1 MYSGNTVSYKTV
13 VDKVF
18 RDFGFKYDINDE
30 EVLEWLAEFM
40 AHTNA
45 GVVMEDKVCYLDI
58 CDGRADLPN
67 DLYKIKQTAQVEG
80 AKDTEEA
87 ACGKGTL
94 IPMRWSTDN
103 FHLRYHKDD
112 RDYTT
117 QSRNTY
123 TVGQGFI
130 FPSFSKGMVAISYEA
145 IPTDDCGYPTI
156 PAEQQWL
163 EAGAHYIAHKIA
175 KKLWIRNEIAGDK
188 YQIIERD
195 RDWYFAQAVNYARQP
210 NGVDEAEVYKN
221 IMVRTIPTIQDHASF
236 FANMQIPEQ
245 RKFRLKADGS
255 PIYQQTAKS
264 FQSSNNLASN
274 NPNVLPVIVTGNAT
288 AITATTASVTSQVTS
303 YGSTSITNHGHCW
316 NTTGNPTTSDSVSG
330 LGTLSAPGAF
340 TSNLTALVSG
350 TTYYVRA
357 FTTTATGTS
366 YGNQTTFTT
375 L

>member
-80 AKDTEEA
+80 AKDTEDA
-87 ACGKGTL
+87 ACGRGTL

-163 EAGAHYIAHKIA
+163 EAGAHY
-175 KKLWIRNEIAGDK
+175 
-188 YQIIERD
+188 D
-195 RDWYFAQAVNYARQP
+195 RDWETV
-210 NGVDEAEVYKN
+210 
-221 IMVRTIPTIQDHASF
+221 
-236 FANMQIPEQ
+236 
-245 RKFRLKADGS
+245 
-255 PIYQQTAKS
+255 
-264 FQSSNNLASN
+264 
-274 NPNVLPVIVTGNAT
+274 
-288 AITATTASVTSQVTS
+288 
-303 YGSTSITNHGHCW
+303 
-316 NTTGNPTTSDSVSG
+316 
-330 LGTLSAPGAF
+330 
-340 TSNLTALVSG
+340 
-350 TTYYVRA
+350 
-357 FTTTATGTS
+357 
-366 YGNQTTFTT
+366 
-375 L
+375 